1 MARPE
6 PPLDLQTTEG
16 RRAFDR
22 ACDTLEADGRDPA
35 AIEEPLRRYA
45 RAADVAAKVRE
56 EWIADGS
63 PATTLGGV
71 TGKLLVVHPMVKAQQ
86 EVAEVA
92 NRLWRDLIYP
102 PRRGQVGRP
111 RGSAS
116 APDRA
121 AAPPRLQMFEGGG
134 GA

>member
-1 MARPE
+1 MSRPDA
-6 PPLDLQTTEG
+6 PADLQTAEG
-16 RRAFDR
+16 RRAFER
-22 ACDTLEADGRDPA
+22 ACETLEADGRDPFA
-35 AIEEPLRRYA
+35 LVEPLCRYA

-86 EVAEVA
+86 DVAEVA

-102 PRRGQVGRP
+102 PRRGQIGRP
-111 RGSAS
+111 RGATS
-116 APDRA
+116 APDRG
-121 AAPPRLQMFEGGG
+121 AAPPKLKMFEGGG